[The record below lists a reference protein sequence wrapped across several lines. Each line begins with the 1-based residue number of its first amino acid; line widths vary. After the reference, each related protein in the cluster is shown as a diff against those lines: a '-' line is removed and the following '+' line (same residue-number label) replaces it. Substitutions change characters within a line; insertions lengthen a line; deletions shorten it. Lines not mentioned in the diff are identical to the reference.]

1 MNKLLA
7 GLRPLP
13 VPALVLLAFVAGRA
27 SAPTEDEADAPSLE
41 ETMREWFDADLDG
54 RIDRYE
60 AGATAMRLVDES
72 DEDGDGALDDEELAS
87 AVRWIESE
95 DYEETVR
102 LLERCDADGDG
113 RLTAE
118 EVPAEESARFA
129 FADADED
136 GALTREELNAAF
148 EAWNEPTTF
157 DVDEEVAAILEE
169 YDADGDGRIDREEAV
184 VDELAAD
191 VPCIDR
197 DGDGVLT
204 RDELARFVEMDGSPA
219 TFEVDGDVAVVA
231 GTLDASTPSRVL
243 RLLLEH
249 PEVRTL
255 ELRWISGTVDDAA
268 NLWVMREVR
277 RRGLVTRVPKGGMVA
292 SGGTDLLLAGVRRTV
307 EPGARV
313 GVHSWDGG
321 SIEGRALPRDHEDHE
336 EYLAIC
342 RELGV
347 PEAYYWFT
355 LEAAP
360 AEEMHWATREELVR
374 YGIVTEGVR

>member
-1 MNKLLA
+1 MSKILA
-7 GLRPLP
+7 DLRPGP
-13 VPALVLLAFVAGRA
+13 VPALLLLAFLAGRT
-27 SAPTEDEADAPSLE
+27 SAPVEDEGDAPSLE
-41 ETMREWFDADLDG
+41 ETLKDWFDADLDG

-87 AVRWIESE
+87 AVGWIEGE

-102 LLERCDADGDG
+102 LLERCDADGDD
-113 RLTAE
+113 RLTE
-118 EVPAEESARFA
+118 DEVPKEESARFA
-129 FADADED
+129 FADADGD
-136 GALTREELNAAF
+136 GVLTREELNAAF
-148 EAWNEPTTF
+148 EAWAEPSAF
-157 DVDEEVAAILEE
+157 DAAEEVAAILEE
-169 YDADGDGRIDREEAV
+169 FDADGDGRLDLEEVAGE
-184 VDELAAD
+184 ELADD
-191 VPCIDR
+191 VVWIDR
-197 DGDGVLT
+197 DGDGSLS
-204 RDELARFVEMDGSPA
+204 RDELLRYVETDAAPA
-219 TFEVDGDVAVVA
+219 SFEVDGEVAVVV
-231 GTLDASTPSRVL
+231 GTLDGSTPSRVL

-277 RRGLVTRVPKGGMVA
+277 RRGLRTHVPAGGMVA

-307 EPGARV
+307 DPGARV

-321 SIEGRALPRDHEDHE
+321 SIEGRALPREHEDHA

-360 AEEMHWATREELVR
+360 AEGMHWATREELER
-374 YGIVTEGVR
+374 YGIVTD